1 MRHTILCA
9 RSGCNVRFRP
19 KGNQQYCSSAC
30 RAEER
35 RVQNRRAQRRHRLK
49 EFFARCEK
57 LLRGQQA
64 GKVSADRREPTR
76 FTYRCDHCHC
86 RVLRRARQL
95 FVFCCNSCHLAFR
108 RSRRRLVRRF
118 LRWFKNRCD
127 PYLRLVP
134 SRGPQIFS
142 SPNTDKIL
150 LL

>member
-9 RSGCNVRFRP
+9 RSGCNERFHP

-30 RAEER
+30 RAQAR

-49 EFFARCEK
+49 EFFARCQK
-57 LLRGQQA
+57 LLRSRPL
-64 GKVSADRREPTR
+64 GKVSADRAAPTR
-76 FTYRCDHCHC
+76 CAYRCDHCHR

-95 FVFCCNSCHLAFR
+95 FVFCCNSCRLAFR

-127 PYLRLVP
+127 PFLRLV
-134 SRGPQIFS
+134 SSCGPQVFS